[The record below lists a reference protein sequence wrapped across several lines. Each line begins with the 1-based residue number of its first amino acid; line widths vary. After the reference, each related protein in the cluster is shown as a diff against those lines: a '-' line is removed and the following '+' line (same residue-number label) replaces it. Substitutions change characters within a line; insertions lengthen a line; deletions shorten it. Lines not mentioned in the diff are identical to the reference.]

1 VVVGEGFG
9 SWLEYVAFTNH
20 STKRQEI
27 YWHVGLHNPEWTV
40 PTRGHIL
47 KSDSMNRKDSQ
58 MIRDKRYDEEETHK
72 HEAEEVQRRDKQLRH
87 ARAGHKKK

>member
-9 SWLEYVAFTNH
+9 SWLEFVAFTNH

-27 YWHVGLHNPEWTV
+27 YWHVGLHKPEWTV

-47 KSDSMNRKDSQ
+47 KSDSMNRKDS
-58 MIRDKRYDEEETHK
+58 
-72 HEAEEVQRRDKQLRH
+72 
-87 ARAGHKKK
+87 